1 MPVLTTNPSK
11 AARGHPVLYAE
22 HIRPTLKGCRG
33 GWLYAFMALPYYGR
47 AIKAYLWGWSYMVLT
62 PGRYPPC
69 NPLGLVFYALHRRL
83 GGPLFF

>member
-47 AIKAYLWGWSYMVLT
+47 AIKAYHIRLVVLL
-62 PGRYPPC
+62 Y
-69 NPLGLVFYALHRRL
+69 RRAV
-83 GGPLFF
+83 